1 MLLGRAWLGHV
12 SERNINKR
20 SDEVKIS
27 IVTVSCN
34 SAATIAA
41 TLRSVA
47 TQTYVDIE
55 HLIIDG
61 HSTDETMKVVDAYA
75 HSKLIFNSE
84 PDGGIYD
91 AMNKGVRRATGDV
104 IGILN
109 SDDFYVHENV
119 LNEVASAFSMDA
131 ELDVVL
137 GDVDYVN
144 EGDLD
149 IAVRTYRASSFKTWM
164 FRFGFM
170 PPHPAVFV
178 RKAAYERVGSYN
190 VGYKIAADFDFLLR
204 LLLIDGAKYQATGKH
219 WVRMLTGG
227 ASTSGWRSNIVI
239 TKEMHLSLL
248 ENKIFSSRLILL
260 LRLPVK
266 FLRQIYLCM

>member
-1 MLLGRAWLGHV
+1 M
-12 SERNINKR
+12 
-20 SDEVKIS
+20 KIS
-27 IVTVSCN
+27 IVTVSYN
-34 SAATIAA
+34 SAATIAD

-47 TQTYVDIE
+47 TQTYTDIE

-61 HSTDETMKVVDAYA
+61 QSSDKTMQVVDS
-75 HSKLIFNSE
+75 HSHPKLIFSSE
-84 PDGGIYD
+84 SDNGIYD
-91 AMNKGVRRATGDV
+91 AMNKGVHRATGQV

-119 LNEVASAFSMDA
+119 LNEVATAFLADPTL
-131 ELDVVL
+131 EVVL
-137 GDVDYVN
+137 GDVDFVKS
-144 EGDLD
+144 GDLERP
-149 IAVRTYRASSFKTWM
+149 VRTYRASGFKTWM

-178 RKAAYERVGSYN
+178 RKTAYERVGSYKL
-190 VGYKIAADFDFLLR
+190 GYKIAADFDFLLR

-227 ASTSGWRSNIVI
+227 ASTSGWRSNFVI
-239 TKEMHLSLL
+239 TREMQRSLL
-248 ENKIFSSRLILL
+248 ENKVFSGMPMLL

-266 FLRQIYLCM
+266 FFRQINLCM